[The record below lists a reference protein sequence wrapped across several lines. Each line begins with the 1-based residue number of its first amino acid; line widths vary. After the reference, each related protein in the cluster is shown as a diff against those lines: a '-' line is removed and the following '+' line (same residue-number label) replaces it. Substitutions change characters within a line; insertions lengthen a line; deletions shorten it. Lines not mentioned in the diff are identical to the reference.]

1 VLAASLKEQKDNL
14 NMKKQLVILSTIVL
28 LFGCGQTKKEK
39 TLQTDSE
46 TKQDTTRTS
55 LTSGNDSLENLMI
68 SRNKT
73 LSAYYKNF
81 QIHTLN
87 EILREDFNGDKII
100 DKAEFIKIAG
110 KSGIIIT
117 DGKSSRKTHLCFGK
131 KFFYFTDF
139 NWANYWGVLK
149 DSTTFEILFDKNTG
163 DIIGDTI
170 IKLKN
175 ISIFVEEDEFNGG
188 VITYENDKYKWVHQ
202 TE

>member
-1 VLAASLKEQKDNL
+1 
-14 NMKKQLVILSTIVL
+14 MKKQLLILSTIVL
-28 LFGCGQTKKEK
+28 LFSCRQTKIEK
-39 TLQTDSE
+39 TSQTE
-46 TKQDTTRTS
+46 NGTKQHSTPTS
-55 LTSGNDSLENLMI
+55 STSVNESIENLMI
-68 SRNKT
+68 LRNKT

-81 QIHTLN
+81 KIHTLN

-100 DKAEFIKIAG
+100 DKAVFIKSKK

-117 DGKSSRKTHLCFGK
+117 DGKSLKKTYLCFGK
-131 KFFYFTDF
+131 EFFNFTDF
-139 NWANYWGVLK
+139 NWANYWGILK
-149 DSTTFEILFDKNTG
+149 DSTTFEILFNKNSG

-188 VITYENDKYKWVHQ
+188 VITFENDKYKWVHQ